1 MMSLLKIPIPQP
13 SRDFPIVQ
21 YTDDT
26 LLMQANSRQLFFL
39 TNLPHSF
46 SESMGLKVNY
56 MKSQIYSINVA
67 NNKMINLA
75 NTLGYDI
82 GTMPF
87 TYLGLPMGTT
97 KPRIEDFNPMMD
109 RIEKDSLFARCGC
122 LTRGA

>member
-1 MMSLLKIPIPQP
+1 
-13 SRDFPIVQ
+13 
-21 YTDDT
+21 
-26 LLMQANSRQLFFL
+26 
-39 TNLPHSF
+39 
-46 SESMGLKVNY
+46 MGLKVNY